1 MKIAAY
7 LAAIVILA
15 ATALALIVAGNEL
28 TAALI

>member
-15 ATALALIVAGNEL
+15 ATALALVVAGNEL
-28 TAALI
+28 AASLM